1 MSRYVTFALVVGPAP
16 KFDYALEHE
25 DLPPDVLAL
34 EGFNQ
39 VLSNFYQEA
48 KLDQLWNQVEPGYQ
62 QAAQLYR
69 GPLSEILLKETGY
82 LREILR
88 PTRRTFTV
96 YVEPLVGGRT
106 NVRNIGNQY
115 VVVVDP
121 QLDSTDRIRHALLH
135 FLIDPLPIRYADSV
149 AAESP
154 LLSQAE
160 RAPRLPAEF
169 QDDVSGFFT
178 ECLVRSVELRLQRL
192 PAPQLADRVNAAESD
207 GYVLVRSL
215 MTALAKFE
223 ASEPA
228 MDLYFPTLVKSIDVA
243 AEVKRLQAVTF
254 PPASKEESATGD
266 GDVTPSGRAN
276 LEATL
281 SAGER
286 DIAAQDAAA
295 AQKEFERALA
305 QAPGQPRALYGLAV
319 ASVLQGNGARA
330 RELFTQ
336 VVTAASG
343 SQGSS
348 RPDPVALAWSH
359 IYLGRMDDLNGD
371 RDNALAEYHAALA
384 VADAPE
390 SARLAAQRGLEQG
403 YQPAGRNSSPG

>member
-1 MSRYVTFALVVGPAP
+1 M
-16 KFDYALEHE
+16 
-25 DLPPDVLAL
+25 
-34 EGFNQ
+34 
-39 VLSNFYQEA
+39 
-48 KLDQLWNQVEPGYQ
+48 
-62 QAAQLYR
+62 
-69 GPLSEILLKETGY
+69 
-82 LREILR
+82 
-88 PTRRTFTV
+88 
-96 YVEPLVGGRT
+96 
-106 NVRNIGNQY
+106 
-115 VVVVDP
+115 
-121 QLDSTDRIRHALLH
+121 DRIRHALLH
-135 FLIDPLPIRYADSV
+135 FLIDPLPIRYADNV

-160 RAPRLPAEF
+160 RAPRLPSEF
-169 QDDVSGFFT
+169 HDDVSGFFT

-192 PAPQLADRVNAAESD
+192 PAPQLADQVNAAESD
-207 GYVLVRSL
+207 GYVLVRPL

-254 PPASKEESATGD
+254 PSASEEEAAGGYGD
-266 GDVTPSGRAN
+266 ETPNGRAT

-286 DIAAQDAAA
+286 AIAAQDAAG
-295 AQKEFERALA
+295 AQKEFELALT

-359 IYLGRMDDLNGD
+359 IYLGRMDDLSGD
-371 RDNALAEYHAALA
+371 RENALVEYHAALA

-390 SARLAAQRGLEQG
+390 SARLAAQQGLEQG